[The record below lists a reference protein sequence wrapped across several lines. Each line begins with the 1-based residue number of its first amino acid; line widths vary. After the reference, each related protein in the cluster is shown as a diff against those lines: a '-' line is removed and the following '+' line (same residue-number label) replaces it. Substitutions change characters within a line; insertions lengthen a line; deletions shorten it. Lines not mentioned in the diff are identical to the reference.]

1 MENMIMAFA
10 SDDGKNY
17 TGKHFGDAE
26 YYLLYEFTNQYAE
39 LQRKLKNTSISEIE
53 ESHGDPLKA
62 GSVVEM
68 LQKENVKVVV
78 AAVFGPNIKR
88 IKRQFVCILENEGSI
103 SDSIPLLMNKF
114 PEILEMWNKGEA
126 RNHINLKDTKK

>member
-1 MENMIMAFA
+1 MENLIIAFG

-17 TGKHFGDAE
+17 TEKHFGDAE
-26 YYLLYEFTNQYAE
+26 YYLLYELTNQYAE
-39 LQRKLKNTSISEIE
+39 LQRKIKNTSVIEIKE
-53 ESHGDPLKA
+53 IHGDPLKA

-88 IKRQFVCILENEGSI
+88 IKRQFVCILENKGLI
-103 SDSIPLLMNKF
+103 SDSIPHLMNKF
-114 PEILEMWNKGEA
+114 PEILEIWNKGEA
-126 RNHINLKDTKK
+126 RNHINFKDTKK